1 MHRAKW
7 LLLSISLALFA
18 SCAGNGAAPLS
29 PAANAQNVGAFA
41 RAAGVKARPLAARA
55 VCDDAFAAHTLDFAV
70 TTPNDDINGFESNGS
85 GLGAGDLNG
94 DGLPDLVFAN
104 TAGNAAIF
112 WNEGGFKF
120 AKEELN
126 HKNLRAVALVDVDA
140 DGQLDI
146 VFTQRYGPPLYFH
159 NDGASAGGGASFTR
173 INLTNVYQPAYSMYW
188 ADLDGDGRLDLVTAS
203 YNAEL
208 SKDRTSEFFFKY
220 LGGVIVY
227 YNKGHFVFEPQKL
240 IWDTQGLAL
249 LVTDLNADARPDI
262 WVGND
267 FDLADQIWLNT
278 PAGWQAAMPF
288 PHISHSTMGLA
299 LGDVNNDGRAEVF
312 ASDMKPYDI
321 SVKTWTEWLPLMETM
336 RKIVPRN
343 DPQLDENM
351 LLAQDPSGKW
361 QESGRQMRVDAS
373 GWSWAAQF
381 GDLDQDGFLDL
392 YVVNGMIDKTFFRH
406 LPNFEL
412 VEQNQA
418 FHNDAGRDFMTEP
431 KWNLASTASG
441 RSQVMTDLNDDGRL
455 DIAVSNLRAPAMIYE
470 NRLCSG
476 DSLIVAPRM
485 PGTDNTHALGA
496 TLQLKTS
503 KGTYTREIRATG
515 AHLAGNEPVA
525 HFGFPS
531 DAVLQS
537 LQIRW
542 PDGSTSEIN
551 NLTPH
556 TFIEVTR

>member
-1 MHRAKW
+1 MPRAKW
-7 LLLSISLALFA
+7 FLLPISLALLV
-18 SCAGNGAAPLS
+18 SCAGNGARPSVPAAAAHANTFAPAAGIKAHPLS
-29 PAANAQNVGAFA
+29 V
-41 RAAGVKARPLAARA
+41 RA
-55 VCDDAFAAHTLDFAV
+55 VCDEAFAAHPLNFEV
-70 TTPNDDINGFESNGS
+70 TTPDGDINGFESNGS
-85 GLGAGDLNG
+85 GVGAGDLNG

-104 TAGNAAIF
+104 TSGPAAIF

-120 AKEELN
+120 RKEELEY
-126 HKNLRAVALVDVDA
+126 KNLRAVALVDVDA
-140 DGQLDI
+140 DGHLDI
-146 VFTQRYGPPLYFH
+146 VFTQRYAPPLYFH
-159 NDGASAGGGASFTR
+159 NDGGAFSR

-227 YNKGHFVFEPQKL
+227 YNKGDNVFEPQKL
-240 IWDTQGLAL
+240 IWDTQALAL
-249 LVTDLNADARPDI
+249 LATDLNNDGRPDI

-288 PHISHSTMGLA
+288 PHVSHSTMGLTT
-299 LGDVNNDGRAEVF
+299 GDVNNDGRADVF

-321 SVKTWTEWLPLMETM
+321 SVETWTKWLPLMETM

-351 LLAQDPSGKW
+351 LLIQDPSGKW
-361 QESGRQMRVDAS
+361 QEAGRQMRVDAS

-418 FHNDAGRDFMTEP
+418 FRNNAGRDFMTEP
-431 KWNLASTASG
+431 KWNLAATASG
-441 RSQVMTDLNDDGRL
+441 RSQVMSDLDGDGRL
-455 DIAVSNLRAPAMIYE
+455 DIAVSNLRAPAVIYE
-470 NRLCSG
+470 NQMCSG
-476 DSLIVAPRM
+476 ESLEVAPRM
-485 PGTDNTHALGA
+485 PGAQNTYALGA
-496 TLQLKTS
+496 TVQLKTS

-537 LQIRW
+537 LLIRW
-542 PDGSTSEIN
+542 PDGATTETSA
-551 NLTPH
+551 LTPH
-556 TFIEVTR
+556 TFIEVNR

>member
-1 MHRAKW
+1 MSRAKW
-7 LLLSISLALFA
+7 SLLPISLALLV
-18 SCAGNGAAPLS
+18 SCAGNGATPNM
-29 PAANAQNVGAFA
+29 PAANAN
-41 RAAGVKARPLAARA
+41 AAASAPVAGMKVHPLSTRS
-55 VCDDAFAAHTLDFAV
+55 VCDEAFAAHTLDFEVA
-70 TTPNDDINGFESNGS
+70 TPDGDINGFESNGS
-85 GLGAGDLNG
+85 GVGAGDLNG

-104 TAGNAAIF
+104 TAGPAAIF
-112 WNEGGFKF
+112 WNEGDFQF
-120 AKEELN
+120 RKEELGY
-126 HKNLRAVALVDVDA
+126 KNLRAVALVDVDA

-159 NDGASAGGGASFTR
+159 NDAGSFTR

-188 ADLDGDGRLDLVTAS
+188 ADLDGDGRLDLVAAS

-208 SKDRTSEFFFKY
+208 SKDRTSDFFFKY

-227 YNKGHFVFEPQKL
+227 YNKGENVFEPQKL
-240 IWDTQGLAL
+240 IWDTQALAL
-249 LVTDLNADARPDI
+249 LVTDLNNDGRPDI

-267 FDLADQIWLNT
+267 FDLADQIWLNM
-278 PAGWQAAMPF
+278 PEGWQAAMPF
-288 PHISHSTMGLA
+288 PHISHSTMGLVM
-299 LGDVNNDGRAEVF
+299 GDVNNDGRADVF

-321 SVKTWTEWLPLMETM
+321 GIKTWTEWLPLMETM

-351 LLAQDPSGKW
+351 LLTQDPSGKW
-361 QESGRQMRVDAS
+361 QEVGRAMRVDAS

-406 LPNFEL
+406 LPKFEL

-431 KWNLASTASG
+431 KWNLAASASG
-441 RSQVMTDLNDDGRL
+441 RSQVMSDLNGDGRL
-455 DIAVSNLRAPAMIYE
+455 DIVVSNLRAPAMIYE

-476 DSLIVAPRM
+476 ESLEVALRM
-485 PGTDNTHALGA
+485 PGTQNTFALGA
-496 TLQLKTS
+496 TVQLKTS
-503 KGTYTREIRATG
+503 KGTYTREMRATG

-531 DAVLQS
+531 GAVLQS
-537 LQIRW
+537 LLIRW
-542 PDGSTSEIN
+542 PDGNTTETSD
-551 NLTPH
+551 LTPH